1 LPVVVPHA
9 NFYEERIANFAVLHS
24 DTRLAFGDGIRFLA
38 RQGHKRVGTIFRS
51 IRQYHCR
58 GFSTEEYLEFLSY
71 NGLDDAKSLVKY
83 VEYSRDQIIHAT
95 RELMLGPTPPTA
107 IACFSDFF
115 AIHVYDALKALR
127 IKIPEEVAVM
137 GFCGYNGGQFLS
149 PSLSTVDLM
158 YDNIAKMSVDVM
170 LKSKEWFNKNQPVS
184 IVTPHRLV
192 PKASTQANMLQ
203 QQQK

>member
-1 LPVVVPHA
+1 
-9 NFYEERIANFAVLHS
+9 
-24 DTRLAFGDGIRFLA
+24 
-38 RQGHKRVGTIFRS
+38 
-51 IRQYHCR
+51 
-58 GFSTEEYLEFLSY
+58 
-71 NGLDDAKSLVKY
+71 
-83 VEYSRDQIIHAT
+83 
-95 RELMLGPTPPTA
+95 
-107 IACFSDFF
+107 
-115 AIHVYDALKALR
+115 
-127 IKIPEEVAVM
+127 M